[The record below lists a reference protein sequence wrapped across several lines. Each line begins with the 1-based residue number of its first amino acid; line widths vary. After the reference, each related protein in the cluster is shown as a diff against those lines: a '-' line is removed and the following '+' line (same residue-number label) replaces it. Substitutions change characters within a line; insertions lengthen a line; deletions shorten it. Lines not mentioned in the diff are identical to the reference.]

1 MLETPIEQD
10 FSNDTSLKDFL
21 MKETVTSEII
31 SETDIKEAFI
41 VTLAE
46 GKKGSAIFGNEI
58 CEELAHHIFS
68 NRKF

>member
-1 MLETPIEQD
+1 
-10 FSNDTSLKDFL
+10 
-21 MKETVTSEII
+21 MKETVISEIL